1 MSNSTRT
8 AGASRPPQ
16 QRAVAG
22 LLAVAVLIAV
32 VVLERLDVALAEMH
46 GEQDRPGGFGA
57 VASPGALFRPD
68 SAAAVLAGWRNWEGP
83 PGTTRSPG
91 ELIGAYAVVD
101 LLLLA
106 VPLAVLLVLLARIL
120 RERETDGP
128 RSVAVRAMLAASV
141 VASALYLA
149 GDVAETLGTALVW
162 DDDPGT
168 LAIAAIG
175 AASIVK
181 WVALTLVG
189 LALLIAALR
198 RRTLALRAAEAAEAA
213 EAANPAMRAKS
224 PRSAGRAGSRAAR
237 PVPTAGRRASVAVPW
252 RHSRLSP
259 WVVLRGQLVVV
270 AGVVAIMV
278 LLSGDIGRQVDDV
291 VVRGV
296 DNGLPAVLAVLAA
309 AVFSAVLAIGGRAT
323 LAAYRR
329 APRAVEWSGR
339 GILVGVLVG
348 AGLLA
353 VGVAVF
359 ASGNSVGAPLL
370 AFGGGTL
377 LFFVLNAPAGVRAYA
392 LPSQG
397 DVQIGRGA
405 LPVIAAVPPG
415 ALALAG
421 IRAAVTLWV
430 DGGSIVALLAWS
442 LLLMLL
448 ALAAA
453 LFVYLRASHP
463 PRPVVRGV
471 LTAWVAAALVLS
483 VLGALFGPDAAVEL
497 GTVATI
503 VVSGIVLA
511 VVVTALVL
519 IGDVLPASGAL
530 SLLGLRRVPVLAI
543 VLALGVAASFIDR
556 QAAYYDVRLLDSA
569 AAERPSLGDGD
580 GDGDG
585 GAIPPALRQWIDQQ
599 PAGDGAAQEIP
610 LVLMASEGGGIRAAY
625 WTSIVWECLYGGGV
639 RIPDA
644 AEGSTD
650 PCPGDLP
657 PESVFLVSSV
667 SGSSVGMAM
676 VRANA
681 MSSADR
687 NGDGDWLPESFA
699 GDYVAPAI
707 AAAVFRDLPN
717 TVLRLPIAGQ
727 DRASSLERA
736 FSTRNPGIDDGF
748 AASGVD
754 EDGRARFPL
763 LVFGATSVEDG
774 CRMAVSSAA
783 GVEPSTTQGTDCLT
797 PGQFAGTPENP
808 AARPPDGVLAATK
821 DAFAWS
827 CPRVP
832 DDTGPRDIRL
842 STAALLSARAP
853 YITPAGGMTSC
864 LDREAHSYVLD
875 GGLLENSGADAVE
888 EVWSDLEPA
897 VRGFNAGAEA
907 AGRCIAPRLLLLDNE
922 FASHGVRDPGG
933 RSFRLIGPAG
943 ETSSVTRAQDG
954 TAQQEALIA
963 LSRSFGEVRA
973 ACPGAAGED
982 PEGVDA
988 RDVTDAAPADIHPRA
1003 RPGSEAPLGWTLAE
1017 RSQLVLRA
1025 ELGSAENRAQLD
1037 LVRRWYGD

>member
-1 MSNSTRT
+1 MSGTRA
-8 AGASRPPQ
+8 AGTGRPSLL
-16 QRAVAG
+16 RAVAA

-46 GEQDRPGGFGA
+46 GERDRPGGFGS
-57 VASPGALFRPD
+57 VASPDALFRPD
-68 SAAAVLAGWRNWEGP
+68 SARAVLAGWRNWEGP
-83 PGTTRSPG
+83 PGTTRAPG

-141 VASALYLA
+141 VATTLYLT
-149 GDVAETLGTALVW
+149 GDVAETLGTALIW
-162 DDDPGT
+162 DDDPG
-168 LAIAAIG
+168 AVAVAAVG
-175 AASIVK
+175 AASVLK

-189 LALLIAALR
+189 LALLLAALR
-198 RRTLALRAAEAAEAA
+198 RRALALPAAAPRAATGEPAA
-213 EAANPAMRAKS
+213 
-224 PRSAGRAGSRAAR
+224 G
-237 PVPTAGRRASVAVPW
+237 TGRRASAAVPC
-252 RHSRLSP
+252 RRSMLSP
-259 WVVLRGQLVVV
+259 WVVLRGQIVVV
-270 AGVVAIMV
+270 AAVVAIMV

-296 DNGLPAVLAVLAA
+296 DNGLPAWLAVLAA
-309 AVFSAVLAIGGRAT
+309 AVFSAVLAVGGRAT

-329 APRAVEWSGR
+329 APRAIEWTGR
-339 GILVGVLVG
+339 GILTGVLVG
-348 AGLLA
+348 VVLLA
-353 VGVAVF
+353 AGVLVF
-359 ASGNSVGAPLL
+359 TRGNSAGAPLL
-370 AFGGGTL
+370 ALGGGTL
-377 LFFVLNAPAGVRAYA
+377 LFFVLNAPAGVRRYT
-392 LPSQG
+392 LPAQG
-397 DVQIGRGA
+397 DVRIGRGA
-405 LPVIAAVPPG
+405 LPIIAAVPPG

-421 IRAAVTLWV
+421 IRATVTLWV
-430 DGGSIVALLAWS
+430 DGGSIGALLAWA

-453 LFVYLRASHP
+453 LFVYLRASDP

-471 LTAWVAAALVLS
+471 LTAWVVAAVVLS
-483 VLGALFGPDAAVEL
+483 VLGAAFGPRAAVEI

-503 VVSGIVLA
+503 VLSGIVLA

-519 IGDVLPASGAL
+519 VGDVLPAHGAL

-543 VLALGVAASFIDR
+543 VLALGLAGSFIDR

-569 AAERPSLGDGD
+569 AAERPSLVEPSGGGNGTDGTPD
-580 GDGDG
+580 
-585 GAIPPALRQWIDQQ
+585 ALRQWIDQQ
-599 PAGDGAAQEIP
+599 PAGDGSPQSVP

-625 WTSIVWECLYGGGV
+625 WTSMVWECLYGGGV
-639 RIPDA
+639 RIPEA
-644 AEGSTD
+644 AERSGD
-650 PCPGDLP
+650 ACPGDLP
-657 PESVFLVSSV
+657 PQSVFLVSSV

-681 MSSADR
+681 VRSADR

-717 TVLRLPIAGQ
+717 TLLRLPLPGQ

-736 FSTRNPGIDDGF
+736 FSTRNPGIDEGF
-748 AASGVD
+748 TASGT
-754 EDGRARFPL
+754 DGNGSTRFPL
-763 LVFGATSVEDG
+763 LFFGATSLEDG

-783 GVEPSTTQGTDCLT
+783 GVEPSTTPGTDCLT
-797 PGQFAGTPENP
+797 PGQFVGTEADP
-808 AARPPDGVLAATK
+808 AVRPPDGVLAATK
-821 DAFAWS
+821 DVFAWS
-827 CPRVP
+827 CPRTP
-832 DDTGPRDIRL
+832 DTAGPRDIRL

-853 YITPAGGMTSC
+853 YITPSGGMTSC
-864 LDREAHSYVLD
+864 LDSDAHSYVLD
-875 GGLLENSGADAVE
+875 GGLLENSGADAVQ
-888 EVWSDLEPA
+888 EVWADLEPA
-897 VRGFNAGAEA
+897 VRGFNSGAAA
-907 AGRCIAPRLLLLDNE
+907 AGRCIEPRLLLLDNE

-943 ETSSVTRAQDG
+943 ETGSVTRAQDG

-963 LSRSFGEVRA
+963 LSRSFAEVRA
-973 ACPGAAGED
+973 ACPGASAED
-982 PEGVDA
+982 GAEE
-988 RDVTDAAPADIHPRA
+988 AAPADLHPRA

-1037 LVRRWYGD
+1037 VVRGWYGD

>member
-1 MSNSTRT
+1 MSRAGT
-8 AGASRPPQ
+8 AGASRPPLR
-16 QRAVAG
+16 RAVAG
-22 LLAVAVLIAV
+22 LLAVSVLIAV

-46 GEQDRPGGFGA
+46 GEQDRPGGFGT

-68 SAAAVLAGWRNWEGP
+68 SAAAVLAGWRNWQGP

-91 ELIGAYAVVD
+91 ELIGAYTAVD

-120 RERETDGP
+120 RDRETDGP

-168 LAIAAIG
+168 LALAAIG
-175 AASIVK
+175 AASVVK

-189 LALLIAALR
+189 LALLLAALR
-198 RRTLALRAAEAAEAA
+198 RRTLARRAAEAASAA
-213 EAANPAMRAKS
+213 DASRTVQSRRGGTRPGS
-224 PRSAGRAGSRAAR
+224 RSARPAASS
-237 PVPTAGRRASVAVPW
+237 GRRSSVAVPW

-329 APRAVEWSGR
+329 APQAVEWSGR

-348 AGLLA
+348 VVLLA

-370 AFGGGTL
+370 ALGGGTV
-377 LFFVLNAPAGVRAYA
+377 LFFVLNAPAGVRGYA
-392 LPSQG
+392 LPPQG

-430 DGGSIVALLAWS
+430 DGGSIVALLAWA
-442 LLLMLL
+442 LLLLLL

-519 IGDVLPASGAL
+519 IGDVLPAHGAL

-556 QAAYYDVRLLDSA
+556 QAAYYDVRLLETV
-569 AAERPSLGDGD
+569 AAERPSLGDGNGED
-580 GDGDG
+580 GSL
-585 GAIPPALRQWIDQQ
+585 PEALRQWIDQQ
-599 PAGDGAAQEIP
+599 PAGDGAAQEVP

-625 WTSIVWECLYGGGV
+625 WTSIVWECLYGAGV
-639 RIPDA
+639 RIPAA
-644 AEGSTD
+644 AEGGD
-650 PCPGDLP
+650 DACPGDLP

-676 VRANA
+676 VRANTL
-681 MSSADR
+681 SSADR

-717 TVLRLPIAGQ
+717 TVLRLPVPGQ

-748 AASGVD
+748 VASGMD

-763 LVFGATSVEDG
+763 LLFGATSVEDG
-774 CRMAVSSAA
+774 CRMAVSTAA
-783 GVEPSTTQGTDCLT
+783 GVEPSTTAGTDCLT
-797 PGQFAGTPENP
+797 PGQFVGTPEDP
-808 AARPPDGVLAATK
+808 ADRPPDGVLAATK

-832 DDTGPRDIRL
+832 DAAGARDIRL

-864 LDREAHSYVLD
+864 LDGEAHSYVLD

-933 RSFRLIGPAG
+933 WSFRLIGPAG

-963 LSRSFGEVRA
+963 LSRSFADVRA
-973 ACPGAAGED
+973 ACPGAAAGED
-982 PEGVDA
+982 PGGEDA
-988 RDVTDAAPADIHPRA
+988 RDVADAAPADIHPRA

-1025 ELGSAENRAQLD
+1025 ELGSAENREQLD
-1037 LVRRWYGD
+1037 VVRRWYAD